1 MASTPPRVPWKPGN
15 VLVAAL
21 LVGVHLALVAYFAPR
36 RALFGGLPILND
48 AHAIEVYRAA
58 RARLAWVQWGRLWE
72 YDPRVL
78 AGQVSGLVEPLA
90 SRLFVYGVPLL
101 SRAGVQPSHAFD
113 ALLLGLHAT
122 VPLLAYAAARA
133 FRLPRSAAAWVVG
146 LWSALWFFDAVVHA
160 TWFSG
165 RITFVVATELGLV
178 ALGAATRGAS
188 GEGPSNAALSLFVL
202 ATAFVVHP
210 IAALFFGVVAAAN
223 AVRRASLLS
232 ARRLG
237 LVLAALVP
245 FVLLVPFGG
254 RAIASSSEPLAH
266 VFDVGVSQIAWD
278 FVEVLGSGYRA
289 PGAARTLVRVFS
301 LAVGVLGLV
310 EWNRS
315 GDHRAWPLGVAVA
328 AGFVFSYFGSYLP
341 VSWPLDPY
349 FLAIPTAFAATL
361 PAADR
366 LSRLEWRELVR
377 THTRGALVFGLTLLV
392 VIPRLFRTVAT
403 YVPPLLPDRVI
414 RTALDLHVSP
424 LVGLKEPGPDRLG
437 YDAPPMAFYDVLRF
451 LDENAR
457 GERVVVDDPALAAFL
472 AISSPQAVLGP
483 LAERGSPSADADPSR
498 LLDSSAAPSAVSSYL
513 DRYAVGWVVLGGP
526 LGSFDRD
533 EPRLGPPRFVA
544 GFRVRRVVDATSLV
558 AEGAGHVV
566 RDFGGI
572 VKVEDAAGE
581 RVTVRLHYDE
591 RLRCRP
597 DCTVERVV
605 VDGDRG
611 GFISI
616 RKPPPVFEVY

>member
-1 MASTPPRVPWKPGN
+1 MASPPPRAPWRPGS

-21 LVGVHLALVAYFAPR
+21 LVGAHLALVAYFAPR
-36 RALFGGLPILND
+36 RALFGALPILND
-48 AHAIEVYRAA
+48 AHAIEAYRAA
-58 RARLAWVQWGRLWE
+58 RARLAWVQWGRFWE

-78 AGQVSGLVEPLA
+78 AGQASGLVEPFS

-101 SRAGVQPSHAFD
+101 SRAGVRPPHAFD
-113 ALLLGLHAT
+113 GLLLALHAI
-122 VPLLAYAAARA
+122 VPLLAYATARA
-133 FRLPRSAAAWVVG
+133 FRLSRGVAAWVVG

-160 TWFSG
+160 AWFSG
-165 RITFVVATELGLV
+165 RITFIVATQLGLI
-178 ALGAATRGAS
+178 ALGLSTRGAN
-188 GEGPSNAALSLFVL
+188 GEGSANAALSLFVL

-210 IAALFFGVVAAAN
+210 IAAMLFGIVAAAN
-223 AVRRASLLS
+223 AIRRASLLS

-237 LVLAALVP
+237 LVLSALVP
-245 FVLLVPFGG
+245 FVLLVPLGG
-254 RAIASSSEPLAH
+254 RAIAWSSEPLAH

-310 EWNRS
+310 EWNRA
-315 GDHRAWPLGVAVA
+315 GDGRAWPLGVAVA
-328 AGFVFSYFGSYLP
+328 AGFVVSYFGSYVP

-349 FLAIPTAFAATL
+349 YFAIPTAFAATV

-377 THTRGALVFGLTLLV
+377 THARGTLVLGLTLLV

-403 YVPPLLPDRVI
+403 YVPSLLPDRVI

-437 YDAPPMAFYDVLRF
+437 YDAPPMAFYDVLGF
-451 LDENAR
+451 LDENAP

-472 AISSPQAVLGP
+472 AISSPHAVLGP

-498 LLDSSAAPSAVSSYL
+498 LLDSSPSPSEVSSYL
-513 DRYAVGWVVLGGP
+513 ERYSVGWVVLGGP
-526 LGSFDRD
+526 LGPFDRD

-544 GFRVRRVVDATSLV
+544 GFRVRRVIDATSLV
-558 AEGAGHVV
+558 AEGTGRLV

-572 VKVEDAAGE
+572 LKVEDAAGE
-581 RVTVRLHYDE
+581 RVTLRLHYDE
-591 RLRCRP
+591 SLRCRP
-597 DCTVERVV
+597 GCTVERVL

-611 GFISI
+611 GFIGI

>member
-1 MASTPPRVPWKPGN
+1 

-36 RALFGGLPILND
+36 RALFGALPILND

-101 SRAGVQPSHAFD
+101 SRAGVRPAHAFD
-113 ALLLGLHAT
+113 ALLLVLHAG
-122 VPLLAYAAARA
+122 VPLLAYGAARA
-133 FRLPRSAAAWVVG
+133 FRLSRGAAAWVVG
-146 LWSALWFFDAVVHA
+146 LWSSLWFFDAVVHA

-165 RITFVVATELGLV
+165 RITFIVATELGLV
-178 ALGAATRGAS
+178 ALGLSTRGTS
-188 GEGPSNAALSLFVL
+188 GEGSGNAAASLFVL

-210 IAALFFGVVAAAN
+210 IAAVFFGIVAAAN
-223 AVRRASLLS
+223 AVRQAALLS

-237 LVLAALVP
+237 LVLAALAP

-254 RAIASSSEPLAH
+254 RAIATSSEPLAH
-266 VFDVGVSQIAWD
+266 VFDVGVSQIACD
-278 FVEVLGSGYRA
+278 FVEVLGSGYHA
-289 PGAARTLVRVFS
+289 PGAARTLVRVLS
-301 LAVGVLGLV
+301 VAAGVLGLR
-310 EWNRS
+310 EWNRA
-315 GDHRAWPLGVAVA
+315 GDRRAWPLGVAVG
-328 AGFVFSYFGSYLP
+328 AGFVVTYFGSYLP
-341 VSWPLDPY
+341 VSWPIDPY
-349 FLAIPTAFAATL
+349 YFAIPTAFAATL

-366 LSRLEWRELVR
+366 LSRLAWRELVR
-377 THTRGALVFGLTLLV
+377 THARGALVLGLTLLV

-403 YVPPLLPDRVI
+403 YVPSLLPDRVI

-437 YDAPPMAFYDVLRF
+437 YDAPPMAFYDVLQF

-457 GERVVVDDPALAAFL
+457 GDRVVVDDPALASFL

-498 LLDSSAAPSAVSSYL
+498 LLDSPASPSEVSSYL
-513 DRYAVGWVVLGGP
+513 DRYSVGWVVLGGP

-533 EPRLGPPRFVA
+533 DPRLGPARLVA
-544 GFRVRRVVDATSLV
+544 GFRVRRVIDATSLV
-558 AEGAGHVV
+558 AEGTGHVV
-566 RDFGGI
+566 PDFGG
-572 VKVEDAAGE
+572 VLKVEDAAGA

-591 RLRCRP
+591 SLRCRP
-597 DCTVERVV
+597 DCTVERVR

-611 GFISI
+611 GFIGI